1 MGFLAPTAHS
11 RLNEA
16 VGLMLLSLAL
26 LLIMSL
32 VSFHPM
38 DPSFN
43 VSRQLIGQDSVH
55 NFIGKYGSI
64 LADLLLNAFGY
75 ASFLFPVIF
84 LIFGW
89 KWLRSQDISTP
100 VTKVVGLLFLA
111 GSGCLLLALLFP
123 QPVTVGWLIQD
134 GAIVV
139 TGGTTKAGGVVGDLL
154 AEWFQG
160 RFNWAGACILGF
172 MIFMASLFV
181 ATRFSFRVCLD
192 WLGRR
197 LQFWSAWQAQW
208 RNWRKASEKKRQ
220 KERLEARLKRGE
232 EKKAVTTQKVSEIKQ
247 WESAEEEPS
256 PPTLFAGEEDPDEAA
271 PEADTKTTRTKARR
285 TAQRSQTDFPMPSI
299 DLLQAPGRRAD
310 VGEAELL
317 ERAGQLTEKCKEF
330 GVHGQ
335 VLHIHPG
342 PVVTTYEFKPE
353 AGVKYSR
360 ITNLV
365 DDLCLAL
372 KAESVR
378 INRLPGKSTVGVEV
392 PNADREPILLSEVI
406 RSDEF
411 QKSPSR
417 LTIALGKDIVGK
429 IVVADLA
436 KMPHLLIAGQT
447 GSGKSVGINA
457 MILSILYKSAPE
469 EVKFIMVDPKRLE
482 LGVYENIPNLL
493 TPVVVEPKR
502 ASNALKW
509 ATKEM
514 ENRYKLLASVGVRS
528 IDQFNTFVR
537 KPRNMELFSE
547 EQNASLTPLPY
558 IVIVIDELADLMM
571 VASKDIEDSIMRLA
585 QMARAVGIHLIVAT
599 QRPSVDV
606 LTGIIKANFP
616 SRISFRVAQKVD
628 SRTILDQMGAQQ
640 LLGKGDMLFIPP
652 GTSRM
657 TRVHGALVTTEE
669 INQVVEHLKTESQP
683 VYDQSVV
690 EERSEKTDTEE
701 LERETD
707 ALYDEAVRIVVE
719 MGKASTSTLQR
730 RLRIGYGR
738 AARLLDIM
746 EEDGIVGP
754 PDGSKPR
761 EVLKRPDYFREM
773 DESRVE

>member
-1 MGFLAPTAHS
+1 MSFLAPTIHP

-16 VGLMLLSLAL
+16 VGLVLLSLAVL
-26 LLIMSL
+26 VVLSL
-32 VSFHPM
+32 VSYHPM
-38 DPSFN
+38 DPSLN
-43 VSRQLIGQDSVH
+43 VSRNPLSEESVH
-55 NFIGKYGSI
+55 NFIGEFGSAS
-64 LADLLLNAFGY
+64 ADLLLTVFGY
-75 ASFLFPVIF
+75 TSFLFPVIF
-84 LIFGW
+84 SIFGW
-89 KWLRSQDISTP
+89 KWLRSHTISTP
-100 VTKVVGLLFLA
+100 GIKVFGLAFLA
-111 GSGCLLLALLFP
+111 GSCCLLLGLIFP
-123 QPVTVGWLIQD
+123 HHLTVGWSIKAGEIVGTG
-134 GAIVV
+134 GAI
-139 TGGTTKAGGVVGDLL
+139 KAGGVIGDLL
-154 AEWFQG
+154 ADWLQG
-160 RFNWAGACILGF
+160 RFNRAGACIVGF
-172 MIFMASLFV
+172 MIFMVSLFV
-181 ATRFSFRVCLD
+181 ATRFSIMVCLA
-192 WLGRR
+192 WLERR
-197 LQFWSAWQAQW
+197 LQFLRVWQARW
-208 RNWRKASEKKRQ
+208 RAWGKTAEKKRQ
-220 KERLEARLKRGE
+220 KRRLEAKLKHGEDKRAVITQTISEVKERGAASAKKTSRKRLFGESDSVEAPTGGATVKR
-232 EKKAVTTQKVSEIKQ
+232 
-247 WESAEEEPS
+247 SAQGS
-256 PPTLFAGEEDPDEAA
+256 
-271 PEADTKTTRTKARR
+271 
-285 TAQRSQTDFPMPSI
+285 STDFLLPPI
-299 DLLQAPGRRAD
+299 DLLQAPGRRAA
-310 VGEAELL
+310 VREEELVK
-317 ERAGQLTEKCKEF
+317 RAGQLTEKCKEF

-335 VLHIHPG
+335 VKHIHPG

-392 PNADREPILLSEVI
+392 PNAEREQILLREVI
-406 RSDEF
+406 ESTEF
-411 QKSPSR
+411 QRSPSR
-417 LTIALGKDIVGK
+417 LTIILGRDIVGK
-429 IVVADLA
+429 IVIADLA

-457 MILSILYKSAPE
+457 MILSILYKSSPE
-469 EVKFIMVDPKRLE
+469 EVKLILVDPKRLE
-482 LGVYENIPNLL
+482 LGLYEDIPHLL

-509 ATKEM
+509 ATTEM

-528 IDQFNTFVR
+528 IDQFNTFVQ
-537 KPRNMELFSE
+537 KPRNLELFSE
-547 EQNASLTPLPY
+547 EQNATLKPLPF

-606 LTGIIKANFP
+606 LTGVIKANFP

-657 TRVHGALVTTEE
+657 TRVHGPLVTEEE
-669 INQVVEHLKTESQP
+669 IAEIVEHLKSQGQP
-683 VYDQSVV
+683 VYDQKVV
-690 EERSEKTDTEE
+690 EDRTEKGDSKD
-701 LERETD
+701 LEQEAD
-707 ALYDEAVRIVVE
+707 EMYDEAVRIVVE

-738 AARLLDIM
+738 AARMLDIM
-746 EEDGIVGP
+746 ERDGIVGP

-761 EVLKRPDYFREM
+761 EVLKRQDFFREM
-773 DESRVE
+773 DETRME

>member
-1 MGFLAPTAHS
+1 MSFLAPTTHQ

-26 LLIMSL
+26 LLILSL
-32 VSFHPM
+32 FSYHPM
-38 DPSFN
+38 DPSLN
-43 VSRQLIGQDSVH
+43 VSRHLISQDLVH
-55 NFIGKYGSI
+55 NFIGKYGSV
-64 LADLLLNAFGY
+64 LADLLLTAFGY
-75 ASFLFPVIF
+75 TSFLFPVIF
-84 LIFGW
+84 SIFGW
-89 KWLRSQDISTP
+89 KWLRSQDIKTP
-100 VTKVVGLLFLA
+100 AIKIFGLLCLA
-111 GSGCLLLALLFP
+111 SSGCLLLALICP
-123 QPVTVGWLIQD
+123 HPVTVGWSIQA
-134 GAIVV
+134 GEIVG
-139 TGGTTKAGGVVGDLL
+139 TGGTARPGGIIGDLL

-160 RFNWAGACILGF
+160 RFNLAGTYIVGF

-192 WLGRR
+192 WLDRR
-197 LQFWSAWQAQW
+197 LKFLRVWQGKW
-208 RNWRKASEKKRQ
+208 RNWRKATEKKRQ
-220 KERLEARLKRGE
+220 KKRLEARLKRGE
-232 EKKAVTTQKVSEIKQ
+232 ERKVVTTQKVSEIKQ
-247 WESAEEEPS
+247 WEAAAEEPS
-256 PPTLFAGEEDPDEAA
+256 MPTLLTGEDYSGETASPPNANKRKTN
-271 PEADTKTTRTKARR
+271 TKR
-285 TAQRSQTDFPMPSI
+285 TARASQTNFPMPSI
-299 DLLQAPGRRAD
+299 DLLQSSGPRAD
-310 VGEAELL
+310 VGEDELL
-317 ERAGQLTEKCKEF
+317 ERAGQLTEKCREF

-392 PNADREPILLSEVI
+392 PNANREQILLSEVI
-406 RSDEF
+406 KSTEF
-411 QKSPSR
+411 QKSTSR

-429 IVVADLA
+429 IVVADLD

-447 GSGKSVGINA
+447 GAGKSVGINA

-482 LGVYENIPNLL
+482 LGVYENIPHLL

-528 IDQFNTFVR
+528 IDQFNAFVK
-537 KPRNMELFSE
+537 KPRNLELFSE
-547 EQNASLTPLPY
+547 EQNSTLTPLPF

-571 VASKDIEDSIMRLA
+571 VASKDVEDSIMRLA

-669 INQVVEHLKTESQP
+669 IKCVVDHLKSQADP
-683 VYDQSVV
+683 VYDQKVV
-690 EERSEKTDTEE
+690 EDRSEKTDTAN

-707 ALYDEAVRIVVE
+707 ELYDDAVRIVVE

-738 AARLLDIM
+738 AARLLDTM
-746 EEDGIVGP
+746 EDDGIVGP

-761 EVLKRPDYFREM
+761 EVLKDQDFFREM

>member
-1 MGFLAPTAHS
+1 MSFLSPTTRP

-16 VGLMLLSLAL
+16 VGLMLLGLAL
-26 LLIMSL
+26 LLVLSL
-32 VSFHPM
+32 FSYHPM
-38 DPSFN
+38 DPSLN
-43 VSRQLIGQDSVH
+43 VSRHPVSQDSVH
-55 NFIGKYGSI
+55 NFIGEFGSI
-64 LADLLLNAFGY
+64 LSDLLLTAFGY
-75 ASFLFPVIF
+75 ASFLFPVMF
-84 LIFGW
+84 SIFGW
-89 KWLRSQDISTP
+89 KWLRSHNINTP
-100 VTKVVGLLFLA
+100 AVKIFGLLCLA
-111 GSGCLLLALLFP
+111 ASGCLLLALAFP
-123 QPVTVGWLIQD
+123 YPVTVGWSIQA
-134 GAIVV
+134 GEIAG
-139 TGGTTKAGGVVGDLL
+139 TGGAAKAGGLIGDLL

-160 RFNWAGACILGF
+160 RFNWTGACIVGF

-192 WLGRR
+192 WLERR
-197 LQFWSAWQAQW
+197 LQFIKVWQARW
-208 RNWRKASEKKRQ
+208 RNWRKAEEKKRQ
-220 KERLEARLKRGE
+220 KRRLEARLKRGE
-232 EKKAVTTQKVSEIKQ
+232 ERKAATAQKTSEIKE
-247 WESAEEEPS
+247 WGPAAEEPS
-256 PPTLFAGEEDPDEAA
+256 APTLISGEEESGEAA
-271 PEADTKTTRTKARR
+271 PAAGNRKAKR
-285 TAQRSQTDFPMPSI
+285 TARGSQTDFLMPSI

-310 VGEAELL
+310 IQEDELL

-335 VLHIHPG
+335 VQKIHPG

-392 PNADREPILLSEVI
+392 PNAHREQILLSEVI

-411 QKSPSR
+411 QQSASR

-429 IVVADLA
+429 IVIADLA

-447 GSGKSVGINA
+447 GAGKSVGINA
-457 MILSILYKSAPE
+457 MILSILYKSSPE

-482 LGVYENIPNLL
+482 LGVYQDIPHLL

-537 KPRNMELFSE
+537 KPRNLELFLE
-547 EQNASLTPLPY
+547 EQNAALKPLPF

-571 VASKDIEDSIMRLA
+571 VASKDVEDSIMRLA

-669 INQVVEHLKTESQP
+669 INGVVEDLKSQAQP
-683 VYDQSVV
+683 VYDQGVV
-690 EERSEKTDTEE
+690 VDRTGKADTEDP
-701 LERETD
+701 ERETD
-707 ALYDEAVRIVVE
+707 ELYDEAIRIVVE

>member
-1 MGFLAPTAHS
+1 MSFLAPTAHP

-26 LLIMSL
+26 LITLSL
-32 VSFHPM
+32 LSYHPM

-43 VSRQLIGQDSVH
+43 VSRHLMGQDTVH
-55 NFIGKYGSI
+55 NFIGQYGSV
-64 LADLLLNAFGY
+64 LADLLLTVFGY

-89 KWLRSQDISTP
+89 KWLRSRSISTP
-100 VTKVVGLLFLA
+100 ATKIFGLLCLG

-123 QPVTVGWLIQD
+123 QPAVVGWSIQD
-134 GAIVV
+134 GAIVG
-139 TGGTTKAGGVVGDLL
+139 TGGTAKAGGVVGDLL

-160 RFNWAGACILGF
+160 RFNWAGACIVGF

-181 ATRFSFRVCLD
+181 ATRFSFGVSLD
-192 WLGRR
+192 WMGRR
-197 LQFWSAWQAQW
+197 LRFLGVWQTRW
-208 RNWRKASEKKRQ
+208 RKWRKASDKKRQ
-220 KERLEARLKRGE
+220 KRRLEARLKRGE

-247 WESAEEEPS
+247 WETAPDEPS
-256 PPTLFAGEEDPDEAA
+256 QPTLFTGEEDSGEAA
-271 PEADTKTTRTKARR
+271 PETDKKKTTARR
-285 TAQRSQTDFPMPSI
+285 SARRSQADFPTPSI

-310 VGEAELL
+310 VGEEELL
-317 ERAGQLTEKCKEF
+317 ERAGQLTEKCREF

-392 PNADREPILLSEVI
+392 PNADREQILLSEVV
-406 RSDEF
+406 RSSEF

-429 IVVADLA
+429 IVVADLV

-447 GSGKSVGINA
+447 GAGKSVGINA

-482 LGVYENIPNLL
+482 LGVYEDIPHLL

-509 ATKEM
+509 ATREM
-514 ENRYKLLASVGVRS
+514 ENRYKLLASVGVRG
-528 IDQFNTFVR
+528 IEQFNAFVR
-537 KPRNMELFSE
+537 KPRNMELFSQ
-547 EQNASLTPLPY
+547 EQNAALTPLPY

-571 VASKDIEDSIMRLA
+571 VASKDVEDSIMRLA

-669 INQVVEHLKTESQP
+669 INRVVEHLKTQSQP
-683 VYDQSVV
+683 VYNQSVV
-690 EERSEKTDTEE
+690 EDRSEKAGTEE
-701 LERETD
+701 PERDTD
-707 ALYDEAVRIVVE
+707 ELYDEAVRIVVE

-746 EEDGIVGP
+746 EDDGVVGP